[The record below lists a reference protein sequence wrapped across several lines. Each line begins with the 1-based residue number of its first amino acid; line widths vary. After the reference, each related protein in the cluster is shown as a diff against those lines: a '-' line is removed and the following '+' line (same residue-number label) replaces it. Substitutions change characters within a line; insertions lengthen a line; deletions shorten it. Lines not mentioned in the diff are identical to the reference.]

1 MHGHAEIEAKTLKA
15 LIALV
20 HHHTGI
26 AMTERKSALLQGRLR
41 PRLRALGL
49 SVYEHYLA
57 LLQTDRSE
65 VQVFINMVTTNDTIF
80 FRTPHIWDYFCQ
92 EFLPAWC
99 ASHAGETFKV
109 WSAAAA
115 SGEEAYSIAMLC
127 DEFQEKHP
135 AFKYQIIATDIST
148 DTLAAAQ
155 AGVYAGR
162 SVQRMQQAYPR
173 LFSKYFS
180 THAKGYSIDSRL
192 KSTITFAEHNLL
204 GPLNMPHRFDLV
216 FLRNVLIYFD
226 EINQEKVVREVR
238 KSMKD
243 SAHLIVGESESL
255 ARLNTCYAYHM
266 PLIYGVTSVAAG

>member
-1 MHGHAEIEAKTLKA
+1 MYGHAEMEAKTLKA

-20 HHHTGI
+20 RHHTGI

-41 PRLRALGL
+41 PRLRTLGL
-49 SVYEHYLA
+49 AVYEHYLA

-80 FRTPHIWDYFCQ
+80 FRTPSIWEYFHQ
-92 EFLPAWC
+92 DFLPTWH

-127 DEFQEKHP
+127 DEFAEKYP
-135 AFKYQIIATDIST
+135 LFTYQIIATDIST

-155 AGVYAGR
+155 AGVYKGR
-162 SVQRMQQAYPR
+162 SVERMQQAYPR

-180 THAKGYSIDSRL
+180 EHATGFSIDARL
-192 KSTITFAEHNLL
+192 KSSIIFAEHNLL
-204 GPLNMPHRFDLV
+204 RALKMPHRFDLV

-243 SAHLIVGESESL
+243 TAQLIVGESESL
-255 ARLNTCYAYHM
+255 ARLQTSYRYHM
-266 PLIYGVTSVAAG
+266 PLIYGVADEGAR